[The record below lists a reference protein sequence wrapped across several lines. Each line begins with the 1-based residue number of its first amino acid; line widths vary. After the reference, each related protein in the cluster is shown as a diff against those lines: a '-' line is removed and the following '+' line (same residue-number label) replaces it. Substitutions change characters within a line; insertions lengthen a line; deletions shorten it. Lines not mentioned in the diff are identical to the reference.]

1 MILVEQR
8 YVMKWEEDEE
18 VAIVASESTDGEKT
32 FTHRLQVFDEDGDL
46 VRTDECVSDAPLTFD
61 QAEMFARG
69 LSVPGI
75 DQ

>member
-1 MILVEQR
+1 MILLEQR
-8 YVMKWEEDEE
+8 YVLKWEEDDE
-18 VAIVASESTDGEKT
+18 VAIVTSESTDGEKS
-32 FTHRLQVFDEDGDL
+32 FTHRLQVFGEDGRL
-46 VRTDECVSDAPLTFD
+46 VRTYECVSGASLTFD